1 MARING
7 SRPFPEV
14 PTRHPKIDVPLWA
27 VLLGLAGRI
36 CAHVVVFLVRHP
48 VAVAVLVAVA
58 VVRQRFGLLGLGV
71 GLLVL
76 AVVGVVWRLAHR
88 RSFDS
93 LARWIR
99 GRLRLLVIYRWR
111 WRPVMVHTDL
121 AIRIPVSNGDRVSFA
136 ETFPRIRSIRSDRW
150 GDRLRIE
157 LLYGQTPD
165 QWAEQADA
173 LRHAFRARSCRI
185 RSDRVGFIWV
195 DFARKDPLAVPVPP
209 ADLDG
214 PDADETGGDG
224 DDGPVDLSGI
234 PIGRREDGELWRL
247 PVRGAHVLIA
257 GATGSGKSA
266 AVWATIRGLAPAV
279 RAGLVELWVA
289 DPKGGME
296 LAFGQAMFSRFATDT
311 ESIADLLDD
320 AVSVMRK
327 RAARLRGVSRL
338 HTPTTDE
345 PLIVVIVDEIASL
358 TSYVTDR
365 ELKRRLSASLPL
377 LLSQGR
383 APGVVVIGAVQDP
396 RKEVLPFRDL
406 FPVRVALRMT
416 EADQVDLVLGDGAR
430 DRGARADEIGE
441 DMPGVGYV
449 LLDGQADPVRVRAAW
464 VDDAE
469 IARMARR
476 YPVPAVA
483 ELLDLV
489 GDGPDGWTPDV
500 DGWAA

>member
-36 CAHVVVFLVRHP
+36 CAHLVVFLVRHP

-58 VVRQRFGLLGLGV
+58 VVRQRFGLVGLGV

-76 AVVGVVWRLAHR
+76 VLVAVGWRLVHR
-88 RSFDS
+88 RSFDG
-93 LARWIR
+93 LVGWIR

-121 AIRIPVSNGDRVSFA
+121 AIRIPVSNGDRVTFA
-136 ETFPRIRSIRSDRW
+136 ETFPRIRTIRSDRW
-150 GDRLRIE
+150 GDQLRIE
-157 LLYGQTPD
+157 LLYGQTPE

-195 DFARKDPLAVPVPP
+195 DFARRDPLAVPIPP
-209 ADLDG
+209 FDLDG
-214 PDADETGGDG
+214 PDADGNDDGD

-234 PIGRREDGELWRL
+234 PIGRREDGDLWRL

-257 GATGSGKSA
+257 GATGAGKSA

-279 RAGLVELWVA
+279 RAGLVELWVC

-311 ESIADLLDD
+311 DSIADLLDD
-320 AVSVMRK
+320 AVTVMRK

-338 HTPTTDE
+338 HSPTTDE

-383 APGVVVIGAVQDP
+383 APGVAVIGAVQDP

-449 LLDGQADPVRVRAAW
+449 LLDGQADPVRVRACW

-469 IARMARR
+469 ISRMAHR

-483 ELLDLV
+483 ELIDLV
-489 GDGPDGWTPDV
+489 GDTGDGWTPDV
-500 DGWAA
+500 DGRAA

>member
-14 PTRHPKIDVPLWA
+14 PTRHPRVDVPLWA

-36 CAHVVVFLVRHP
+36 CAHLVVFLVRHP
-48 VAVAVLVAVA
+48 VAVVVLLAVA
-58 VVRQRFGLLGLGV
+58 VVRQRFGLVGLGV

-76 AVVGVVWRLAHR
+76 VVVAVGWRLVHR
-88 RSFDS
+88 RSFDG
-93 LARWIR
+93 LARWMW

-111 WRPVMVHTDL
+111 WRLVMVHTDL

-136 ETFPRIRSIRSDRW
+136 ETFPRIRTIRSDRW
-150 GDRLRIE
+150 GDQLRVE

-185 RSDRVGFIWV
+185 RADRVGFIWV
-195 DFARKDPLAVPVPP
+195 DFARRDPLAVPVPP
-209 ADLDG
+209 FDLDG
-214 PDADETGGDG
+214 PDADGDWDGG

-234 PIGRREDGELWRL
+234 PIGRREDGDLWRL

-257 GATGSGKSA
+257 GATGAGKSA

-320 AVSVMRK
+320 AVAVMRK

-383 APGVVVIGAVQDP
+383 APGVAVIGAVQDP

-449 LLDGQADPVRVRAAW
+449 LLDGQADPVRVRACW

-469 IARMARR
+469 ISRMARW

-500 DGWAA
+500 DGRAA